1 VNRHKRALLTI
12 LILLVL
18 LVPAYLSRRAVPD
31 SANRSPL
38 SPADR
43 AIGPDGVFR
52 AGTPV
57 RGGTLMGSA
66 RSEPRSF
73 NRFVSNNQATEFFTV
88 LTQAKLVRINR
99 HSWQIEPWLAEKW
112 TVSPDNLTYTIT
124 LRDGVRWSD
133 GMPFTSADVLFS
145 FEAAY
150 QKGGVVGSAL
160 TFQGK
165 PLKASAPDART
176 VAVTYPAPLTPG
188 IRILDNLVI
197 YPRHKLEAALRAG
210 KFNDAWPA
218 TTPPGDLAGLGP
230 FVLVEYVAGQRLVY
244 DRNPNYWRRD
254 ERGEPLPYL
263 DRIVIQ
269 IVPQQDAELV
279 RLQSGQTD
287 VMQQELRAQD
297 IVTFRRLDEE
307 GKTRVFDV
315 GVSTTGDH
323 FVFNLRP
330 AKWDGDPRAAWLP
343 TKEFRQA
350 ISHAVDREAFAN
362 TVFLGEAV
370 PIHGPITPGNRDW
383 FWPDIPRYQFSL
395 ERSRA
400 LLEGLGLRNRDGDEW
415 LEDDRGTEA
424 RFTVEVFGDA
434 SVIERSAQV
443 IRDDL
448 RRVGIAMDVVP
459 LEPNTVIQHVVAGK
473 FDAALVAFGFSDVD
487 PALSLDFWLS
497 SGRSHL
503 WNPGQDTPATA
514 WEREIDALMQKQAI
528 TADLQERKK
537 LFNEAQRIFAGN
549 LPMLHFAA
557 PRVYVAV
564 SPRVT
569 SMTPSA
575 SRPPVLWNAE
585 AISVAP
591 GSKTAP

>member
-1 VNRHKRALLTI
+1 VNRHRRALLTI

-31 SANRSPL
+31 SANRSSV

-52 AGTPV
+52 TGTPV
-57 RGGTLMGSA
+57 RGGTLMASA

-99 HSWQIEPWLAEKW
+99 HSWQVEPWLAEKW
-112 TVSPDNLTYTIT
+112 TVSPDNLTHTIT

-133 GMPFTSADVLFS
+133 GAPFTSADVLFS
-145 FEAAY
+145 FDAAY
-150 QKGGVVGSAL
+150 QKGGVVGSSL

-165 PLKASAPDART
+165 PLEATAPDART
-176 VAVTYPAPLTPG
+176 IVVTFPAPLAPG

-197 YPRHKLEAALRAG
+197 YPRHKLGSVLRAG
-210 KFNDAWPA
+210 KFNEAWPA

-230 FVLVEYVAGQRLVY
+230 FVLAEYVPGQRLVY
-244 DRNPNYWRRD
+244 DRNPHYWRRD

-263 DRIVIQ
+263 DRIVVE
-269 IVPQQDAELV
+269 IVPQQDAEIV
-279 RLQSGQTD
+279 RLQAGETD
-287 VMQQELRAQD
+287 VMQQELRAED
-297 IVTFRRLDEE
+297 IATFRRLSDE
-307 GKTRVFDV
+307 GKAQVFDL
-315 GVSTTGDH
+315 GVALAVDH
-323 FVFNLRP
+323 FFFNLRP
-330 AKWDGDPRAAWLP
+330 GKWANDPRAAWLP

-400 LLEGLGLRNRDGDEW
+400 LLDGLGLRNRDADEW
-415 LEDDRGTEA
+415 VEDEKGTEA
-424 RFTVEVFGDA
+424 RFTVEVFANA
-434 SVIERSAQV
+434 SILERSAQV
-443 IRDDL
+443 IREDL
-448 RRVGIAMDVVP
+448 RRVGIAMDVVL
-459 LEPNTVIQHVVAGK
+459 LEPNTIIQHVVAGK
-473 FDAALVAFGFSDVD
+473 FDAAFVAFQFSDVD
-487 PALSLDFWLS
+487 PAITLDYWLS
-497 SGRSHL
+497 SGSTHF
-503 WNPGQDTPATA
+503 WNREQKTPASD
-514 WEREIDALMQKQAI
+514 WEREIDAIMQKQAVA
-528 TADLQERKK
+528 ADPQERKK
-537 LFNEAQRIFAGN
+537 LFNEAQRIFSEN
-549 LPMLHFAA
+549 LPMLYFAA
-557 PRVYVAV
+557 PRIHVAV

-569 SMTPSA
+569 SMTPA
-575 SRPPVLWNAE
+575 VSRPQVLWNAE
-585 AISVAP
+585 AISVAR
-591 GSKTAP
+591 